1 MAGWAGRTAVE
12 IAAAVS
18 TGDARARD
26 VVAEHLD
33 RIGRLNAELGA
44 FVRVRPAAALREAG
58 EVDQRPDRDRLPLA
72 GVPVAI
78 RTTCPSRGSRC
89 ALAAWRPWMLRRRT
103 ITRSWRGCVPPA
115 RSSWA

>member
-1 MAGWAGRTAVE
+1 MAGWVGRTAVE

-18 TGDARARD
+18 AGNARARD

-33 RIGRLNAELGA
+33 RIGKLNAELGA
-44 FVRVRPAAALREAG
+44 FVRVRPAAALREAE

-78 RTTCPSRGSRC
+78 KDNLAVAGEPMRSGS
-89 ALAAWRPWMLRRRT
+89 LAAPD
-103 ITRSWRGCVPPA
+103 VPQPEDHP
-115 RSSWA
+115 